1 MIIKLKLSNDH
12 LNVWG
17 ENIIFGWLN
26 KVFLYFFS
34 LCFFC
39 RQVVYMF
46 LSMSFIFTVYSEMGN
61 QKIFQNQGLNKFLVA
76 EHNLNVSTFVWFYLF
91 EKNTNFCTK
100 DKICVTNEKYWRF
113 YIRWFFFILSVV
125 FFSVLKNNQSLLD
138 SSLLVYLYSDS
149 SFKLHENRKHC
160 TDNVC

>member
-1 MIIKLKLSNDH
+1 MCG
-12 LNVWG
+12 G

-34 LCFFC
+34 LCFFFAGKWC
-39 RQVVYMF
+39 IYF
-46 LSMSFIFTVYSEMGN
+46 YLCHLSSLFTQKWVIK
-61 QKIFQNQGLNKFLVA
+61 KIFQNQGLNKFLVA

-138 SSLLVYLYSDS
+138 SSLLVYLYSAF
-149 SFKLHENRKHC
+149 SFKLQKNRKHC